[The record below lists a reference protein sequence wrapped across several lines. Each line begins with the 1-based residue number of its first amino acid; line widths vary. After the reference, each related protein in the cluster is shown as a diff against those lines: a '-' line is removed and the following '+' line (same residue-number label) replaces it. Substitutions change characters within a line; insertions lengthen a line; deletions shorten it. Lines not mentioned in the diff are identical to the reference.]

1 MKVLVDTSV
10 WSLALRRKQ
19 KSEEDNRIVRELQEL
34 IRELRV
40 VMIGPIRQE
49 MLSGISDTVK
59 FRQLRNKLRAFD
71 DSELTSADYEMAA
84 EISNKCRSNGI
95 QGSHTD
101 FLICSFSINN
111 TYPVFTLD
119 KDFDLYKRHIVLSLH
134 TVRDE
139 FK

>member
-10 WSLALRRKQ
+10 WSLALRKKQ
-19 KSEEDNRIVRELQEL
+19 KNEEDNRIVRELQEL

-49 MLSGISDTVK
+49 LLSGISDTVK
-59 FRQLRNKLRAFD
+59 FRQLRDKLRAFD
-71 DSELTSADYEMAA
+71 DSELNSADYEMAA
-84 EISNKCRSNGI
+84 DISNKCRRNGI

-111 TYPVFTLD
+111 KCPVFTLD

>member
-1 MKVLVDTSV
+1 MKVLIDTSV
-10 WSLALRRKQ
+10 WSLALRKKQ
-19 KSEEDNRIVRELQEL
+19 KNEEDNRIVRELQEL

-49 MLSGISDTVK
+49 LLSGISDSAK
-59 FRQLRNKLRAFD
+59 FRQLRDKLRAFD
-71 DSELTSADYEMAA
+71 DAELNSADYEIAA
-84 EISNKCRSNGI
+84 EVSNTCRRKGI

-111 TYPVFTLD
+111 KCPVFTLD

-134 TVRDE
+134 TIRDE